1 MKRFLLLVLFIG
13 TFAACKKSKQA
24 RVVSEETLTETLI
37 GNWQD
42 QLPLSSSA
50 FPATFS
56 FKADR
61 TYTRYYG
68 QPTEQGTYQV
78 NAGSTARTLDLTLT
92 GTGSGTITRMS
103 VEITSADRIVV
114 TYAGSTAGRPFL
126 RRP

>member
-1 MKRFLLLVLFIG
+1 MKRFLLFILLIG

-24 RVVSEETLTETLI
+24 RVVSAETLI

-68 QPTEQGTYQV
+68 QPTEEGTYQV

-92 GTGSGTITRMS
+92 GTGTGTITRMS
-103 VEITSADRIVV
+103 VEITSTDRIVV